1 MQNSIIVQ
9 ATVVRQNQRR
19 YEWLASALWRE
30 CFKPFETQTYV
41 SSTIIA
47 IGKWGFY
54 RHVASVKSS
63 PSNIVHD
70 THDSHVKRPFVL
82 RSPLYH
88 LNTIIALL
96 STTGATTGKHAR
108 ARTQNTYGQLWL
120 RLKRITDLITTSIV
134 NRPLFP
140 RNSRQLK

>member
-1 MQNSIIVQ
+1 MSKQLSWGKINGDTNDLQVPYDANVLSHSKRKHTSLQ
-9 ATVVRQNQRR
+9 
-19 YEWLASALWRE
+19 
-30 CFKPFETQTYV
+30 
-41 SSTIIA
+41 TIIA

-63 PSNIVHD
+63 LSNIVHD

-88 LNTIIALL
+88 LNMILALL

>member
-47 IGKWGFY
+47 IRKWGFY

-63 PSNIVHD
+63 LSNIVND

-82 RSPLYH
+82 CSPLYH

-96 STTGATTGKHAR
+96 STTGATTGKR